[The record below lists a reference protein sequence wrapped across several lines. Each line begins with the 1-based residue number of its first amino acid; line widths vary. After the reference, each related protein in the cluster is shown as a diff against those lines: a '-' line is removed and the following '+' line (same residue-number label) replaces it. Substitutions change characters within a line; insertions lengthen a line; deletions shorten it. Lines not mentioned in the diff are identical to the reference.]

1 MGCFN
6 MMCVATGTTIM
17 YGDQVY
23 AVPLLLREDKRGTG
37 VYIADDVELVGL
49 PIAGI
54 YDDYGWLEQIN
65 ERFFEESV
73 ADFLKE
79 IKQKRFQRGIKIE
92 TFGLETLKELYG
104 NESIKIAL
112 FKKDFVDSMLKEKIK
127 SHTNYQ
133 NMLKRW
139 DKEPEDYVYSF
150 DPKGIYVPG
159 SQTAEYSLKKTFRAQ
174 FLEDNEQDKKYFKKY
189 HTSYELLDTILW
201 WLNQK
206 EIRLAGSMYG
216 SQEQHLK
223 ADLILMN
230 YLEKHLK
237 KTYEAQKEDDEE
249 LENKSFEEWK
259 RMLLEQ

>member
-6 MMCVATGTTIM
+6 IMCVATGTTIVN
-17 YGDQVY
+17 GNQVY
-23 AVPLLLREDKRGTG
+23 MVPLLLREDKRGTG

-49 PIAGI
+49 PIAGV

-65 ERFFEESV
+65 EYFFEEAV

-79 IKQKRFQRGIKIE
+79 VKQRRFQRGIKIE
-92 TFGLETLKELYG
+92 TFSLETLKELYE
-104 NESIKIAL
+104 NKSIKMAF
-112 FKKDFVDSMLKEKIK
+112 FKKDFIESMLKEKIK

-150 DPKGIYVPG
+150 EPKEIYVPG
-159 SQTAEYSLKKTFRAQ
+159 SQTAEYSLKKTFRTQ
-174 FLEDNEQDKKYFKKY
+174 FLEGNEQDKKYFKKY

-201 WLNQK
+201 WLNQR
-206 EIRLAGSMYG
+206 EIRLTGSMYG
-216 SQEQHLK
+216 SQDRHLK

-237 KTYEAQKEDDEE
+237 KTYEEQKEDDEE
-249 LENKSFEEWK
+249 LEDKNFEDWK
-259 RMLLEQ
+259 QMLLE